1 MSNVNN
7 TAAKVVDGQIDSHSK
22 AQGPKLSINGDS
34 VDSEQWGRRLRIA
47 FELADPHQLKEHLAK
62 HVHGSRAAAS
72 SGTSSSTSSGA
83 STDTAAA
90 SNFDPDNP
98 RHLRHALY
106 TLSVKENSDVCLLY
120 TSPSPRD

>member
-7 TAAKVVDGQIDSHSK
+7 NAVKMVGVVSDHSIKQVNDRQIDSHKK
-22 AQGPKLSINGDS
+22 AQTSKLSINGEP

-62 HVHGSRAAAS
+62 HVHGSRAEAS
-72 SGTSSSTSSGA
+72 SGTSSGT

-98 RHLRHALY
+98 RHLRPVSY
-106 TLSVKENSDVCLLY
+106 THLTLPTKA
-120 TSPSPRD
+120 

>member
-7 TAAKVVDGQIDSHSK
+7 TAAKVVDGQIGSHNK
-22 AQGPKLSINGDS
+22 AQGSKLSINGDR

-72 SGTSSSTSSGA
+72 SGASSGA
-83 STDTAAA
+83 STDTSA

-106 TLSVKENSDVCLLY
+106 TCLLY
-120 TSPSPRD
+120 TSPSPRDRG